1 MISIICPV
9 NNYNILKMLTDS
21 LNKQTIKD
29 YELILIDSKKMGF
42 KSAAET
48 LNYGVSISKG
58 NILLFAHQDIEFISN
73 DALAMILKYSND
85 NDFGIAGVAG
95 KNTNDKYCT
104 TSVLV
109 GKDKRPGGHIKTS
122 GIIQTQTLDECLF
135 IIKREKFC
143 NFTNYGKT
151 WHFYSV
157 DYCLKMIE
165 ANEKVL
171 LFPIDIYHLSPGYSM
186 NYNYYS
192 TLKKVG
198 KNHKNIKIIATT
210 CGTFKNDKFLSIRC
224 LYLKIKLFLKKI
236 LRKGYY
242 KE

>member
-9 NNYNILKMLTDS
+9 NNYNVLKMLTES
-21 LNKQTIKD
+21 LEKQTIKD
-29 YELILIDSKKMGF
+29 YELIIIDATKMKF

-58 NILLFAHQDIEFISN
+58 DILLFVHQDVELINN
-73 DALAMILKYSND
+73 DALAKIIDFSKN

-95 KNTNDKYCT
+95 KNVHDKYCT

-109 GKDKRPGGHIKTS
+109 GKNRRPGGQIKTTD
-122 GIIQTQTLDECLF
+122 IIETQTLDECLF
-135 IIKREKFC
+135 IIKKDKFN
-143 NFTNYGKT
+143 NFTNYGNT

-157 DYCLKMIE
+157 DYCLKMLE
-165 ANEKVL
+165 SNEKVL

-186 NYNYYS
+186 NYNYYT

-198 KNHKNIKIIATT
+198 KNHKKIKIIATT
-210 CGTFKNDKFLSIRC
+210 CGTFKNDSFLALRC
-224 LYLKIKLFLKKI
+224 LYLKCKLFLKKV
-236 LRKGYY
+236 LKKGIY